1 MFVYVIT
8 NSETKKIYIGK
19 TVTSNLDLY
28 LKRKIRDA
36 LKGTYRGRSYLF
48 NAMANYPSRVWSIRP
63 LISCLTTNYQL
74 CLWEKALIYAFDSR
88 NPEIG
93 YNISLGGDG
102 CNVPHSPEAR
112 IKIGQAS
119 KERWSNLEFRSKTIK
134 SIQSAMNSSGTSINK
149 SKASKKMWSNPRFYT
164 NQVKVM
170 HSPEAKAKAASHIN
184 EVWSSPQ
191 YHIQHS
197 EITKRAMNK
206 PQVRA
211 KIVESNRGRK
221 FSPESRAKL
230 SACRKRL
237 WADPDFRD
245 KMIKIKRADPQR
257 SVRMSNISKIRWSKV
272 SIKEHETGKLKIGAA
287 S

>member
-1 MFVYVIT
+1 
-8 NSETKKIYIGK
+8 
-19 TVTSNLDLY
+19 
-28 LKRKIRDA
+28 
-36 LKGTYRGRSYLF
+36 
-48 NAMANYPSRVWSIRP
+48 
-63 LISCLTTNYQL
+63 
-74 CLWEKALIYAFDSR
+74 
-88 NPEIG
+88 
-93 YNISLGGDG
+93 
-102 CNVPHSPEAR
+102 
-112 IKIGQAS
+112 
-119 KERWSNLEFRSKTIK
+119 
-134 SIQSAMNSSGTSINK
+134 
-149 SKASKKMWSNPRFYT
+149 
-164 NQVKVM
+164 M